1 MKRLPADLSSENFGI
16 DDAIVVLENVCG
28 NCLAWE
34 SEMWFA

>member
-16 DDAIVVLENVCG
+16 DDAIVLENVCG